1 MTELSAARTTTR
13 SREDDRVGL
22 MSRTL
27 RELAGFTTMAFE
39 LIQSAGDMQTAT
51 CLRTDVRDE
60 SKRTAWATERD
71 A

>member
-13 SREDDRVGL
+13 SREDDQIGL
-22 MSRTL
+22 MCWTL
-27 RELAGFTTMAFE
+27 RELAGFTTMVFE

-60 SKRTAWATERD
+60 SKTTAWATERD